1 MMISRSNTRNDIM
14 SLETAA
20 TVARGGFACLFS
32 SSDEYEQAL
41 IAERHARGRYTS
53 TRRLVDDGLDCSAG
67 YDRRHDAPLDAAS
80 AKRATARGSLARMFW
95 LTVGHCFPK

>member
-41 IAERHARGRYTS
+41 IAERHARGRYTPS
-53 TRRLVDDGLDCSAG
+53 RRLVDHGLDCSTG
-67 YDRRHDAPLDAAS
+67 HERRQDGSLDTGS
-80 AKRATARGSLARMFW
+80 AKRATARGSLARVFW
-95 LTVGHCFPK
+95 LTVGHYFPK

>member
-1 MMISRSNTRNDIM
+1 MMISRSNTRNDIL

-20 TVARGGFACLFS
+20 TAARGGFACLFS

-53 TRRLVDDGLDCSAG
+53 TRRLVDDGLDCSVG
-67 YDRRHDAPLDAAS
+67 HDRPLDTAS
-80 AKRATARGSLARMFW
+80 AKRGTARGSLARVFW